1 MLIEFKVS
9 NFKSIRQIQTFSL
22 VTSKHKELMDSHTF
36 DAELAEQ
43 SSIKLLRSA
52 AIYGPN
58 AAGKT
63 NLVRALKVMD
73 TIVRTSALEKSR
85 GDLLPVVPFKLH
97 HESRQAPSTFEVTLL
112 VQGVRY
118 QYGFSAT
125 KERITEEWL
134 YAFPKNRIQRWFKR
148 TWNWDEQKHNWEFG
162 AFLTGEKTIWQK
174 STRDNALFLSTAV
187 QLNSQQLQPVYDWFN
202 TTLYYSESFEILGS
216 DPVFSASFC
225 ADGGDKGKIVNFL
238 SEADLGI
245 DDVRV
250 TKEIFNPKDL
260 PQDMADTVRQM
271 IIREMENE
279 ELYNV
284 KTIHRD
290 SHGEFVEFDLED
302 ESDGTRKIFALAG
315 PFLDSLE
322 RGHVVF
328 IDELPD
334 NLHPALL
341 KLLVGRFNNKETNPG
356 NAQLIFTTHETHMLD
371 QNILRRDQIWFC
383 EKDKTQA
390 TRIYP
395 LTDFR
400 PRKMRENLEAAYLS
414 GRYGAVPYIPE
425 PQTERYG

>member
-1 MLIEFKVS
+1 MLIEFKVA
-9 NFKSIRQIQTFSL
+9 NFRSIKEMQTLSL
-22 VTSKHKELMDSHTF
+22 VASKNKELMDSHTF
-36 DAELAEQ
+36 DAQLSEQ
-43 SSIKLLRSA
+43 ASIKLLRSA

-97 HESRQAPSTFEVTLL
+97 PESRRTPSTFEVMFLL
-112 VQGVRY
+112 DGVRY

-134 YAFPKNRIQRWFKR
+134 YAFPRKRIQRWFKR
-148 TWNWDEQKHNWEFG
+148 TWNADEQKHDWDFG
-162 AFLTGEKTIWQK
+162 AFLTGEKTVWQK

-187 QLNSQQLQPVYDWFN
+187 QLNSLQLQPVNDWFN
-202 TTLYYSESFEILGS
+202 TTLYCSESFEILGLG
-216 DPVFSASFC
+216 PVFSASFC
-225 ADGGDKGKIVNFL
+225 AEGGDKGKIVNFL

-260 PQDMADTVRQM
+260 PQDMSDTVKQVL
-271 IIREMENE
+271 IREMENE

-290 SHGEFVEFDLED
+290 SEGESVPFDLED

-341 KLLVGRFNNKETNPG
+341 KFLVGRFNNKKTNPG

-371 QNILRRDQIWFC
+371 QTILRRDQIWFC
-383 EKDKTQA
+383 EKDSTRA

-425 PQTERYG
+425 SQT

>member
-1 MLIEFKVS
+1 MLIEFKVA
-9 NFKSIRQIQTFSL
+9 NFWSIKEPQTFSL
-22 VTSKHKELMDSHTF
+22 VASKHKELMDSHTF
-36 DAELAEQ
+36 DAQLAEQ

-63 NLVRALKVMD
+63 NLVRALKVMK

-85 GDLLPVVPFKLH
+85 GDKLPVVPFKLDP
-97 HESRQAPSTFEVTLL
+97 ESRQTPSMFEVVFLL
-112 VQGVRY
+112 DGIRY

-125 KERITEEWL
+125 VERIIDEWL
-134 YAFPKNRIQRWFKR
+134 YAFPKNRIQRWFRR
-148 TWNWDEQKHNWEFG
+148 TWNADEQKHDWESG
-162 AFLTGEKTIWQK
+162 AFLTGEKNVWQK

-187 QLNSQQLQPVYDWFN
+187 QLNSRQLQPVYDWFN
-202 TTLYYSESFEILGS
+202 NTLYCSESFEILAL
-216 DPVFSASFC
+216 DPIFSASFC
-225 ADGGDKGKIVNFL
+225 AEGGDKGKIVNFL
-238 SEADLGI
+238 IEADLGI
-245 DDVRV
+245 DDVRA

-260 PQDMADTVRQM
+260 PQDMADNVKQAL
-271 IIREMENE
+271 IREMENK

-284 KTIHRD
+284 KTIHLD
-290 SHGEFVEFDLED
+290 SHGESVEFDLEN

-341 KLLVGRFNNKETNPG
+341 KFLVGLFNNKKTNPG
-356 NAQLIFTTHETHMLD
+356 NAQLIFTTHETHILN
-371 QNILRRDQIWFC
+371 QNILRRDQVWFC
-383 EKDKTQA
+383 EKDSTRA
-390 TRIYP
+390 TRVFP

-425 PQTERYG
+425 PQT

>member
-9 NFKSIRQIQTFSL
+9 NFRSIREMQTFSL
-22 VTSKHKELMDSHTF
+22 VASKNKELMNSHTF
-36 DAELAEQ
+36 DAQLAEQ
-43 SSIKLLRSA
+43 SSVKLLRSA

-63 NLVRALKVMD
+63 NLVRALRVMEI
-73 TIVRTSALEKSR
+73 IVRTSALEKGR
-85 GDLLPVVPFKLH
+85 GDTLPVVPFKLH
-97 HESRQAPSTFEVTLL
+97 PESRQTPSTFEVMFLL
-112 VQGVRY
+112 DGIRY

-125 KERITEEWL
+125 VERIIDEWL
-134 YAFPKNRIQRWFKR
+134 YAFPKNRIQRWFRR
-148 TWNWDEQKHNWEFG
+148 TWNAEEQKHDWEFG
-162 AFLTGEKTIWQK
+162 AFLTGEKSVWQK

-187 QLNSQQLQPVYDWFN
+187 QLNSRQLQPVYDWFN
-202 TTLYYSESFEILGS
+202 NTLYCSESFEILAL
-216 DPVFSASFC
+216 DPIFSASFC
-225 ADGGDKGKIVNFL
+225 AEGGDKGKIVNFL
-238 SEADLGI
+238 IEADLSI

-260 PQDMADTVRQM
+260 PQDMADNVKQAL
-271 IIREMENE
+271 IREMENK

-284 KTIHRD
+284 KTIHLD
-290 SHGEFVEFDLED
+290 SHGESVEFDLED

-341 KLLVGRFNNKETNPG
+341 KFLVGLFNNKKTNPG
-356 NAQLIFTTHETHMLD
+356 NAQLIFTTHETHILN
-371 QNILRRDQIWFC
+371 QNILRRDQVWFC
-383 EKDKTQA
+383 EKDSTQT
-390 TRIYP
+390 TRVFP

-400 PRKMRENLEAAYLS
+400 PRKMRENLETAYLS

-425 PQTERYG
+425 PQT